1 MAFAKDN
8 GGFVDNDE
16 VGVSC
21 EGDNCN
27 DVPVNDEPIV
37 EIENLHL
44 GGTTTSKPQA
54 GDLSVPEKTN
64 FRKLLTIKRQLM
76 VKFKH
81 LNDKLQSVKKSELA
95 NITSEFNE
103 V

>member
-1 MAFAKDN
+1 MASAKDN
-8 GGFVDNDE
+8 GGLVENNE
-16 VGVSC
+16 IGVRC

-27 DVPVNDEPIV
+27 DVPVDDDPIV
-37 EIENLHL
+37 ETENLNL

-76 VKFKH
+76 VKFC
-81 LNDKLQSVKKSELA
+81 LIL
-95 NITSEFNE
+95 
-103 V
+103 

>member
-1 MAFAKDN
+1 MASAKDN
-8 GGFVDNDE
+8 GSLVDNNNE

-27 DVPVNDEPIV
+27 DVPVEDEPIA
-37 EIENLHL
+37 EMENLQM

-64 FRKLLTIKRQLM
+64 FRKLLIINRQLM
-76 VKFKH
+76 V
-81 LNDKLQSVKKSELA
+81 
-95 NITSEFNE
+95 
-103 V
+103 